1 MKKVVYQKTHFQS
14 LLTCQVC
21 IQIYLLYLQL
31 SKVDIG
37 GVEGE
42 ADGEAELGVHQQG
55 DLVLR
60 LLHRSLLGMDHK
72 ISTLSVIFH
81 HLQATLNLSDK
92 GRADPFLKLICKRK
106 VKVVDNLNV

>member
-1 MKKVVYQKTHFQS
+1 MLFYVEIF
-14 LLTCQVC
+14 
-21 IQIYLLYLQL
+21 YLQL
-31 SKVDIG
+31 GKVDIG

-55 DLVLR
+55 HLVLR

-72 ISTLSVIFH
+72 IATLGVTFH

-106 VKVVDNLNV
+106 VKVADNLNV